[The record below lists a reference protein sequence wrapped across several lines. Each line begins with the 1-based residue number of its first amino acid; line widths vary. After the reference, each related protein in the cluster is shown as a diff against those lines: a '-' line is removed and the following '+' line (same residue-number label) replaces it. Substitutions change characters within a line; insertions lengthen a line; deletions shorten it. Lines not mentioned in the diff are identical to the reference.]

1 MPTTQSPVET
11 APAGPPPAMHL
22 MDPSRGQDL
31 SPKFVALLCWALAL
45 RPMTE
50 PAITGIVVS
59 GECVFAATTDD
70 HFFNALIGSWSD
82 LEANLRGW
90 GNACGASPSIVESLI
105 AKVRRAGQ

>member
-1 MPTTQSPVET
+1 
-11 APAGPPPAMHL
+11 MHP
-22 MDPSRGQDL
+22 MDPSRSQDL
-31 SPKFVALLCWALAL
+31 SPKFVALLCWLLAL

-50 PAITGIVVS
+50 PAITGVAVS

-70 HFFNALIGSWSD
+70 LFFNALIGSWSD

-105 AKVRRAGQ
+105 AKVRRTGQ